1 MKNLLNYDD
10 LMCTLFYVENPDTL
24 QPEIIVRFS
33 NFVDKSDALSFVQT
47 FKKKEEFFDLSE
59 KYTIH

>member
-10 LMCTLFYVENPDTL
+10 LMCTLFYVENPETL

-33 NFVDKSDALSFVQT
+33 NFVYKSDALSFVQT
-47 FKKKEEFFDLSE
+47 FKQKEEFFDLNE